1 MKRLLSFLLV
11 SLYAQVSLAELQLDR
26 DTNNRLFLSHESCDE
41 LIKNTKALDQW
52 TKNSHEIKSCPVNFQ
67 SPIQKNNR
75 CIYDVT
81 DCLPDHLIKY
91 GGLSPKY
98 NGPNCWNLALVMK
111 NILPALRHT
120 TGDEMAF
127 YMSSPLCRQLK
138 NNEPKIPGDVG
149 AIRVMTPVATE
160 EYHGFIYI
168 SDEISYSK
176 NGLAKENPYMLL
188 STNIIMDVYTV
199 PKNSKC
205 RQNEIDP
212 NANCGFATSY
222 FRCMSMEEYLAK
234 QNTPKEIMTA
244 MKDVDNFDK
253 CLESTTINDLPLSK
267 QAEKSLFDSL
277 NVISNYLYD
286 ETEKAKGSDLE
297 DPKQIFMLASLNLK
311 LNAIAMQLG
320 GNNKVGYGTAIL
332 GFSDHIKALTEELK
346 GKKAK
351 R

>member
-1 MKRLLSFLLV
+1 MKRLLFFLLV
-11 SLYAQVSLAELQLDR
+11 SLYSQVSLADLQMER
-26 DTNNRLFLSHESCDE
+26 DAKNRLFLSHESCDE

-67 SPIQKNNR
+67 SPVQKNNR
-75 CIYDVT
+75 CSYDVT
-81 DCLPDHLIKY
+81 DCLPAHLIKY
-91 GGLSPKY
+91 AGVSPRY

-120 TGDEMAF
+120 TSDEMAF
-127 YMSSPLCRQLK
+127 YMSSPLCRQIK
-138 NNEPKIPGDVG
+138 NGEPKIPGDVG
-149 AIRVMTPVATE
+149 AIRKTSGVDQG

-168 SDEISYSK
+168 SDDIVYSK
-176 NGLAKENPYMLL
+176 NGITKANPYMLL
-188 STNIIMDVYTV
+188 STDIMMNVYSV
-199 PKNSKC
+199 PKYSKC

-212 NANCGFATSY
+212 NANCDFATSY

-244 MKDVDNFDK
+244 IRDVDNFDK
-253 CLESTTINDLPLSK
+253 CLESTTLSDQPLSK
-267 QAEKSLFDSL
+267 RAEKNLFDSL

-311 LNAIAMQLG
+311 LNSIAMQLG
-320 GNNKVGYGTAIL
+320 GDNKLGYGTAIQ
-332 GFSDHIKALTEELK
+332 GFSEHIKALTEELK
-346 GKKAK
+346 GKK
-351 R
+351 